1 MGGKPMKKNIIII
14 LTILLASFTFALNV
28 NLVEDYYTTFMQE
41 YNKNDRDGEL
51 SDFYTQI
58 DNLGL
63 YRFYRNIMVG
73 TAEYT
78 DRSSDV
84 QRYLTEIHNQLDYE
98 NIEEKIAYAGFMAY
112 VQSKI
117 SSDRLSRE
125 MIRSLPAYYTSI
137 QEYGSNVENEVLT
150 YLGNVI
156 GYSLGVLDESP
167 YEDIKRFNST
177 GKIENRDFYVYQGDS
192 NEEYNQI
199 IEENKKDILSQIE
212 EIADENL
219 TGFDLELAIDDISYQ
234 YIDSITSLIEDQM
247 SEILAMFT
255 EKAETTFNPN
265 FIRLLVYLVLIVL
278 FAIFMKKL
286 LKYLTMAIYS
296 FEIIF
301 LIFIYNPIQDSITSF
316 IYGAFII
323 VAISVF
329 FLASL
334 LKSFGR
340 DVHIFERFKNIA
352 VFVSVILIITLPAY
366 SIVDLKMDNNLQFND
381 SIFEDQLLKD
391 TVTYSHTSVQ
401 RTLGSLKSNLG
412 LEYLSIRS
420 LYNTEINNFLKNSLD
435 ANVYD
440 HIYANSI
447 DGIEIAI
454 NSDGLNFS
462 NTDIYIGNAKNLSQS
477 IESII
482 SSAEVRKTRIVGALE
497 ELKTHINNILL
508 YSDAEFKSLVMDTL
522 TNQFN
527 NNDLLENIEIQS
539 YFDVQPLETIDL
551 KVYNTV
557 HGTIF
562 LVVFMFSFLL
572 FLIFEDKIMKIVT
585 TVGMLIASI
594 MAFITPSNMTI
605 LSQVNYPPLI
615 TNNYSVNILIGILML
630 FITII
635 MQIKKEKNISV
646 D

>member
-1 MGGKPMKKNIIII
+1 MKKNIIII
-14 LTILLASFTFALNV
+14 LTILLASFAFALNV
-28 NLVEDYYTTFMQE
+28 SQVEDYYTTFMQE

-63 YRFYRNIMVG
+63 YRFYRNTMVG

-78 DRSSDV
+78 DRPSDI
-84 QRYLTEIHNQLDYE
+84 QRYLTEIHNQLDFE
-98 NIEEKIAYAGFMAY
+98 NPEERIAYAGFMAY

-137 QEYGSNVENEVLT
+137 QEYESNVENEVLT

-156 GYSLGVLDESP
+156 GYSLGVLEESP

-177 GKIENRDFYVYQGDS
+177 GEIENRDFYVYQGES

-199 IEENKKDILSQIE
+199 IKENKEDMLTQIE
-212 EIADENL
+212 AIADDNL

-234 YIDSITSLIEDQM
+234 YIDSITSLIQDQM
-247 SEILAMFT
+247 SETLAMFT

-286 LKYLTMAIYS
+286 LKYLTLAIYA

-301 LIFIYNPIQDSITSF
+301 LIFIYNPIQDPISSF
-316 IYGAFII
+316 IYGAFVI
-323 VAISVF
+323 VAISIF

-334 LKSFGR
+334 LKAFGR

-366 SIVDLKMDNNLQFND
+366 SIIDLKMDNNTQFND

-412 LEYLSIRS
+412 LEFSSIRS
-420 LYNTEINNFLKNSLD
+420 LYNTEINNFLKNSLNS
-435 ANVYD
+435 NVYD
-440 HIYANSI
+440 HVYADST
-447 DGIEIAI
+447 DGIDIAI
-454 NSDGLNFS
+454 NSDGLNFN
-462 NTDIYIGNAKNLSQS
+462 NTDNYITNAKNLSQS
-477 IESII
+477 IEKII
-482 SSAEVRKTRIVGALE
+482 SSAEVRKSRIIGSLE
-497 ELKTHINNILL
+497 ELQANIKNILL
-508 YSDAEFKSLVMDTL
+508 YSDTEFKNLVIDTL

-527 NNDLLENIEIQS
+527 SNNLLESIEIQS

-557 HGTIF
+557 HGTIY
-562 LVVFMFSFLL
+562 LVVFMFSLLL
-572 FLIFEDKIMKIVT
+572 FLIFEDKMIKIIT

-605 LSQVNYPPLI
+605 LSQVNYPPLV
-615 TNNYSVNILIGILML
+615 TNDYSVNILVGILML
-630 FITII
+630 FITVII
-635 MQIKKEKNISV
+635 QIKKEKDISV

>member
-78 DRSSDV
+78 DRPSDI

-156 GYSLGVLDESP
+156 GYSLGVLDEAP
-167 YEDIKRFNST
+167 YENIKRFNST

-199 IEENKKDILSQIE
+199 IEKNKEDMLSKIE
-212 EIADENL
+212 EIADDNL
-219 TGFDLELAIDDISYQ
+219 TGFDLEMAIDDISYQ
-234 YIDSITSLIEDQM
+234 YIDSITSLIENQM
-247 SEILAMFT
+247 SKTLEMFT

-265 FIRLLVYLVLIVL
+265 FIRLLVYLILIVL
-278 FAIFMKKL
+278 FAIFMKKM
-286 LKYLTMAIYS
+286 LKYLTIAIYS

-301 LIFIYNPIQDSITSF
+301 LIFIYNPIQDPISSF
-316 IYGAFII
+316 IYGAFVI
-323 VAISVF
+323 VAISIF

-334 LKSFGR
+334 LKAFGR

-366 SIVDLKMDNNLQFND
+366 SIVDLKMNNNKQFNN

-391 TVTYSHTSVQ
+391 TVTYSHTSIQ

-412 LEYLSIRS
+412 LEFSAIRS

>member
-1 MGGKPMKKNIIII
+1 MKKNIIII
-14 LTILLASFTFALNV
+14 LTILLASFAFTLNV
-28 NLVEDYYTTFMQE
+28 SQVEDYYTTFMQE
-41 YNKNDRDGEL
+41 YNNNDRDGEL
-51 SDFYTQI
+51 SEFFTQI

-78 DRSSDV
+78 DRPSDI

-117 SSDRLSRE
+117 SSDKLSRE

-137 QEYGSNVENEVLT
+137 QDYESNVENEVLT

-177 GKIENRDFYVYQGDS
+177 GEIENRDFYVYQGES

-199 IEENKKDILSQIE
+199 IEKNKEDMLSQIE
-212 EIADENL
+212 EIADDNL

-247 SEILAMFT
+247 SKTLEMFT

-286 LKYLTMAIYS
+286 LKYLIMAIYA

-301 LIFIYNPIQDSITSF
+301 LIFIYNPIQDPITSF
-316 IYGAFII
+316 IYGAFVI

-334 LKSFGR
+334 LKAFGR

-366 SIVDLKMDNNLQFND
+366 SVIDLKMSNNQQFND
-381 SIFEDQLLKD
+381 SIFEEQLLKD

-412 LEYLSIRS
+412 LEFSAIRS
-420 LYNTEINNFLKNSLD
+420 LYNTEINNFLKNSLNS
-435 ANVYD
+435 NVYD
-440 HIYANSI
+440 HVYADTI

-454 NSDGLNFS
+454 NSDGLKFS
-462 NTDIYIGNAKNLSQS
+462 NTDNYIGNAKKLSQS
-477 IESII
+477 IENII
-482 SSAEVRKTRIVGALE
+482 SSAEVRKSRIVDAKEDLE
-497 ELKTHINNILL
+497 NHIKSILL
-508 YSDAEFKSLVMDTL
+508 YSDSEYKSLVKDTL

-527 NNDLLENIEIQS
+527 NNNLLENIEIQS

-557 HGTIF
+557 HGTIY
-562 LVVFMFSFLL
+562 LVVFMFSLLL
-572 FLIFEDKIMKIVT
+572 FLIFEDKMMKIIT
-585 TVGMLIASI
+585 TAGMLIASI
-594 MAFITPSNMTI
+594 MAFITPSDMTI
-605 LSQVNYPPLI
+605 LSQVNYPPLV
-615 TNNYSVNILIGILML
+615 TNDYSVNILVGILML

-635 MQIKKEKNISV
+635 IQIKKEKDISV